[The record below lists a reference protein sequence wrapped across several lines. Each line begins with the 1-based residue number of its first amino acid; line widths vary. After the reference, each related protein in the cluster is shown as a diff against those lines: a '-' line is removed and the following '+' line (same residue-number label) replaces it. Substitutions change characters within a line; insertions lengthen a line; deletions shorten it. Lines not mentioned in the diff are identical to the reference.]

1 MDMAVLE
8 DLVLTALDA
17 PVKANFDALYNKLS
31 KEAEIPAEA
40 GSILSTLWRG

>member
-17 PVKANFDALYNKLS
+17 PVKANFDALYNKLY
-31 KEAEIPAEA
+31 KKQ
-40 GSILSTLWRG
+40 LNRFQKVY